1 LEKLNMEKY
10 KPHIGDKIVGFI
22 FKDKIHIAISYIV
35 WSFIYKIIDLN
46 TMQWFGKGIFVTKG
60 EPWEFLVMSVLAF
73 VILSWIVMGIF
84 SFLTGKS

>member
-1 LEKLNMEKY
+1 MEKY

-35 WSFIYKIIDLN
+35 WSFIYKIIDMN
-46 TMQWFGKGIFVTKG
+46 TIQWFGKGIFVTKG

-73 VILSWIVMGIF
+73 FILSWIVMGIF

>member
-1 LEKLNMEKY
+1 MEKY

-35 WSFIYKIIDLN
+35 WSFIYKIIDMN

-73 VILSWIVMGIF
+73 FILSWIVMGIF

>member
-1 LEKLNMEKY
+1 MEKY

-35 WSFIYKIIDLN
+35 WSFIYKIIDMN
-46 TMQWFGKGIFVTKG
+46 TMEWFGKGIFVTKG

-73 VILSWIVMGIF
+73 FILSWIVMGIF

>member
-1 LEKLNMEKY
+1 MEKN

-35 WSFIYKIIDLN
+35 WSFIYKIIDMS
-46 TMQWFGKGIFVTKG
+46 TIQWFGKGIFVTKG
-60 EPWEFLVMSVLAF
+60 EPWEFLFMSVIAF
-73 VILSWIVMGIF
+73 FIIVGGIMGIF

>member
-35 WSFIYKIIDLN
+35 WSFIYKIIDMN
-46 TMQWFGKGIFVTKG
+46 TIQWFGKGIFVTKG

-73 VILSWIVMGIF
+73 FILSWIVMGIF

>member
-1 LEKLNMEKY
+1 MEKY

-35 WSFIYKIIDLN
+35 WSFIYKIIDMN

>member
-1 LEKLNMEKY
+1 MEKY

-35 WSFIYKIIDLN
+35 WSFIYKIIDMN

-73 VILSWIVMGIF
+73 FILSWIVMGIF
-84 SFLTGKS
+84 SLLTGKW

>member
-35 WSFIYKIIDLN
+35 WSFIYKIIDMN

>member
-1 LEKLNMEKY
+1 MEKY

-35 WSFIYKIIDLN
+35 WSFIYKIIDMN
-46 TMQWFGKGIFVTKG
+46 TLQWFGKGIFVTKG
-60 EPWEFLVMSVLAF
+60 EPWEFLFMSIIAF
-73 VILSWIVMGIF
+73 FIIAGGIMGIF